1 VRIVGKER
9 PDLETPAARAQHAIS
24 LKPLLALDSKGCP
37 LRLSNPTAE
46 KARTGS
52 GKYGSVIARDLVKG
66 DRGQVKQTAW
76 FTIHGFATLHVERVM
91 NAIQRAVPVPKVEIT
106 KQRALGGRSLGT

>member
-1 VRIVGKER
+1 MCGSSAKSGPI
-9 PDLETPAARAQHAIS
+9 
-24 LKPLLALDSKGCP
+24 LKPRRHAQDAVSPKSLLALDFKGCP

-66 DRGQVKQTAW
+66 
-76 FTIHGFATLHVERVM
+76 
-91 NAIQRAVPVPKVEIT
+91 
-106 KQRALGGRSLGT
+106 

>member
-1 VRIVGKER
+1 LKWSAYDVWIVGKER
-9 PDLETPAARAQHAIS
+9 PDLETPAARAQHTVS
-24 LKPLLALDSKGCP
+24 LKSLLALDSKGCR

-66 DRGQVKQTAW
+66 
-76 FTIHGFATLHVERVM
+76 
-91 NAIQRAVPVPKVEIT
+91 
-106 KQRALGGRSLGT
+106 